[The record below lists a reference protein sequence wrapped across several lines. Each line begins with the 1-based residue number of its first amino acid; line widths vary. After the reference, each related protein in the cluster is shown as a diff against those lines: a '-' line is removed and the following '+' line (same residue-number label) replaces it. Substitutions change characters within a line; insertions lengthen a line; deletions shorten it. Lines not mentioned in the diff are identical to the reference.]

1 MLLRTRILL
10 ALAAAFTIITLI
22 MLYQNFLSREQIQK
36 ALIKEVSL
44 GQNVIWDKIL
54 SGSHEQMEFYAYD
67 SRPGTPSIWALRGKR
82 SAVAA
87 VEKKN
92 PKLISRVIGK
102 FYNGLFKTGVID
114 HLFIFD

>member
-1 MLLRTRILL
+1 
-10 ALAAAFTIITLI
+10 
-22 MLYQNFLSREQIQK
+22 
-36 ALIKEVSL
+36 
-44 GQNVIWDKIL
+44 
-54 SGSHEQMEFYAYD
+54 MEFYAYD

-114 HLFIFD
+114 HLFIFDEEGLLYTIYQKIIFQNSILKR